1 VVLRSAAWRASC
13 AHRATARQAA
23 PLGVLHQGARRAA
36 QAPRTLPLPN
46 LSLCRAGT
54 NKNYPNPPGWGL
66 SLHVNGFETPV
77 LRVVRGVPYNFTIEA
92 GETHPVYITDTI
104 IGGGARAP
112 WKERVGD
119 PDLRP
124 S

>member
-1 VVLRSAAWRASC
+1 MVCSAALALACSGVTGGEQLHISCSTAARAPPS
-13 AHRATARQAA
+13 
-23 PLGVLHQGARRAA
+23 
-36 QAPRTLPLPN
+36 APRQPC
-46 LSLCRAGT
+46 LCRRAGT

-77 LRVVRGVPYNFTIEA
+77 LRVVRGVAYNFTIQA

-112 WKERVGD
+112 RSERVGG
-119 PDLRP
+119 PDLH
-124 S
+124 SSYCACD